1 MIPVF
6 VLQHSIDPP
15 DFVWQ
20 LKMNTSHTT
29 APPEGNILLQSR
41 GKVPPPTLSHPVSGS
56 LLEPASLGSYPAST
70 QPRALGPAASSL
82 GGWPSSS
89 VTWSHP
95 CFIGLFGE
103 LTESS
108 RHSPRATART
118 KQARLKGFLLPFH
131 LPFRKAQE

>member
-41 GKVPPPTLSHPVSGS
+41 GKVPPPRHSVILSLGHFWSQPVWAHTQPALSHVLSGQ
-56 LLEPASLGSYPAST
+56 LLHLWEA
-70 QPRALGPAASSL
+70 
-82 GGWPSSS
+82 
-89 VTWSHP
+89 
-95 CFIGLFGE
+95 GL
-103 LTESS
+103 
-108 RHSPRATART
+108 P
-118 KQARLKGFLLPFH
+118 P
-131 LPFRKAQE
+131 P